1 MKEIDQP
8 ISWDELK
15 PAVIKLTKNKVP
27 GLNRVPT
34 NNFKA
39 LNDGNLTHLLDFF
52 NKHWMEEIDF
62 DEWNEGQSV
71 PVPKSGDLSDP
82 NKWRGITL
90 MDIGAKIFKVFRMC
104 PQRGKCMHKSSA
116 ST

>member
-1 MKEIDQP
+1 MT
-8 ISWDELK
+8 
-15 PAVIKLTKNKVP
+15 KLTNDKAPGINKVP
-27 GLNRVPT
+27 PNS
-34 NNFKA
+34 FKA
-39 LNDGNLTHLLDFF
+39 FNDDNLTHLLDLF
-52 NKHWMEEIDF
+52 NKYWLEETEF
-62 DEWNEGQSV
+62 DGWHEGQIL

>member
-1 MKEIDQP
+1 MQEIDQP

-71 PVPKSGDLSDP
+71 PVPKSGDLYDP
-82 NKWRGITL
+82 KNISRRHPHGYRRKHIQQHPMWVCIQDHKITW
-90 MDIGAKIFKVFRMC
+90 
-104 PQRGKCMHKSSA
+104 S
-116 ST
+116 